1 MGKRGVRAGTRT
13 VHGNHLTQTVSTAM
27 MPLRN
32 ECLRWVRQPSC
43 RVTLNRLAADDFCCY
58 VMPLGITP
66 RQESFC
72 FGGEVSESS
81 ASSRIK
87 RLLNTYSGLV
97 LMGAVGIPVG
107 IIVGAICALFGRV
120 LLAIGAFRDEHIT
133 LLIPFLALMGLAIVL
148 VYRTWGKGT
157 DRGMSLVFDVGHG
170 REDAISP
177 RLVPLIMLSTWGTH
191 LFGGS
196 AGREGV
202 AVQIGATVSHWIGR
216 RLPFQDPGN
225 TFLLIGMAAGFAGL
239 FRTPLAATVF
249 AIEVLVAGRMEY
261 RALFPALTA
270 SLAASMASGALGLE
284 KFEVAVVASCALDLP
299 GLGRLAVLGI
309 AFGMVGG
316 AFAWCLAHAKTFA
329 ARLLPNPYIRVA
341 AMGLA
346 LSAILF
352 ALWQGRYCG
361 LGTNL
366 ISAALNG
373 NGKVAIM
380 PWDWALKFV
389 LTIATLAAGY
399 QGGEVTPLFSIGASL
414 GVVLAGILGM
424 PAEFCAALGYA
435 AVFGSATNTLLAPIL
450 IGCEI
455 FGFGNLPM
463 FFIVCVVAYLFNM
476 DKSIYALQERA

>member
-1 MGKRGVRAGTRT
+1 
-13 VHGNHLTQTVSTAM
+13 
-27 MPLRN
+27 
-32 ECLRWVRQPSC
+32 
-43 RVTLNRLAADDFCCY
+43 
-58 VMPLGITP
+58 
-66 RQESFC
+66 
-72 FGGEVSESS
+72 
-81 ASSRIK
+81 
-87 RLLNTYSGLV
+87 
-97 LMGAVGIPVG
+97 
-107 IIVGAICALFGRV
+107 
-120 LLAIGAFRDEHIT
+120 
-133 LLIPFLALMGLAIVL
+133 
-148 VYRTWGKGT
+148 
-157 DRGMSLVFDVGHG
+157 MSLVFDVGHG
-170 REDAISP
+170 REGAISP
-177 RLVPLIMLSTWGTH
+177 RLVPLIILSTWGTH

-216 RLPFQDPGN
+216 RLPFRDPGN

-239 FRTPLAATVF
+239 FQTPLAATVF

-270 SLAASMASGALGLE
+270 SLAASMTSGALGLE
-284 KFEVAVVASCALDLP
+284 KFEVTVAASYALDLP
-299 GLGRLAVLGI
+299 GLGRLALLSI

-316 AFAWCLAHAKTFA
+316 AFAWCLAHAKTLA
-329 ARLLPNPYIRVA
+329 ARLLPNPYVRIAV
-341 AMGLA
+341 MGIA

-366 ISAALNG
+366 ISAALDG
-373 NGKVAIM
+373 DGKIAIM
-380 PWDWALKFV
+380 PWDWALKFT
-389 LTIATLAAGY
+389 LTITTLAAGY

-424 PAEFCAALGYA
+424 PVELCAALGYA

-450 IGCEI
+450 IGCEV